1 MHPKGRDMTDW
12 VILQQFLRTKER
24 SLKSLFDLVPSAKR
38 VKVAKAMKEK
48 TYDSAIRYALREHF
62 PAWPDVVIEDFG
74 GSLIRDYN
82 AVRNARRT
90 VQRVGKADYNPVQK
104 HWDESLETI
113 RRAFRTARPA
123 GAAVEC
129 AMTRG
134 KTHKIDS
141 VMSVGRPI
149 FNIALSPAYKRTTD
163 RIGTTTY
170 KNYVILSGF
179 LVLEPFEDARVW
191 CCEVEEAKERKHKT
205 IYLGRH
211 DEDFVAHTNL
221 AACITN
227 LEKVVTKKCIA
238 AMRGEV
244 ED

>member
-1 MHPKGRDMTDW
+1 MTNW
-12 VILQQFLRTKER
+12 VILQQFLRIKQR
-24 SLKSLFDLVPSAKR
+24 SLRSLFDIIPREKR
-38 VKVAKAMKEK
+38 VKVVKAMKEK

-104 HWDESLETI
+104 HWEESLETI

-129 AMTRG
+129 TMTSG
-134 KTHKIDS
+134 KTHRIDS

-149 FNIALSPAYKRTTD
+149 FNIALSPAYKRITD
-163 RIGTTTY
+163 RIGITTY
-170 KNYVILSGF
+170 KHYVILSGF
-179 LVLEPFEDARVW
+179 LVLEPFEDGKVW
-191 CCEVEEAKERKHKT
+191 CCEVEEAKRREQKT

-211 DEDFVAHTNL
+211 GDDFVAHSNL
-221 AACITN
+221 AACITA

-238 AMRGEV
+238 AMKGGV

>member
-1 MHPKGRDMTDW
+1 MTNW
-12 VILQQFLRTKER
+12 VILQQFLRTKQR
-24 SLKSLFDLVPSAKR
+24 SLQSLFDLIPRPAR
-38 VKVAKAMKEK
+38 AHVAKVMKDK
-48 TYDSAIRYALREHF
+48 THDSAIRYALRERF

-90 VQRVGKADYNPVQK
+90 VQRVGKTDYNPVQK

-113 RRAFRTARPA
+113 QRAFRTARPA
-123 GAAVEC
+123 GAAVEGT
-129 AMTRG
+129 MTSG
-134 KTHKIDS
+134 KTHRIGS
-141 VMSVGRPI
+141 VNSMGRPT
-149 FNIALSPAYKRTTD
+149 FSIAISPAYKRTTD

-170 KNYVILSGF
+170 KDYVILSGF

-191 CCEVEEAKERKHKT
+191 CCEVEDAKKREHKT

-211 DEDFVAHTNL
+211 DEDFVAHSNI
-221 AACITN
+221 AACITA
-227 LEKVVTKKCIA
+227 LEKVVAKKCIA